1 MLVPYLQAAAVSC
14 SRLTS
19 RKNKQTAINLSNI
32 FFITAI
38 LQFLAKFKQWRL
50 LDIELFPPYLLPLI
64 LAMPNPNFS
73 KVCFKAVPGSF

>member
-1 MLVPYLQAAAVSC
+1 MLVPCLQAAAVSC
-14 SRLTS
+14 SRLVS

-50 LDIELFPPYLLPLI
+50 LDIELFPSYLLPLI